1 MDIIQL
7 LKIFLI
13 ALGASIGANIRYFF
27 LRKLEI
33 LKYSEYRLLTI
44 NLISSFILGLLFPFF
59 IKTNLKIE
67 EELIFLF
74 LFSFIGSLSSFS
86 KFISDF
92 YLLILNNNLK
102 RSTLFISCSIVLGI
116 LFFNFGYLI
125 ISN

>member
-13 ALGASIGANIRYFF
+13 ALGAIIGANIRYFF
-27 LRKLEI
+27 LRKLET

-44 NLISSFILGLLFPFF
+44 NLFSSFILGLLFPFF

-86 KFISDF
+86 TFISDF
-92 YLLILNNNLK
+92 YMLILNNNFK
-102 RSTLFISCSIVLGI
+102 RSTLLILFSIVLGI

>member
-13 ALGASIGANIRYFF
+13 ALGAIIGANIRYFF
-27 LRKLEI
+27 LRKLET

-44 NLISSFILGLLFPFF
+44 NLFSSFILGLLYPFF

-74 LFSFIGSLSSFS
+74 LFSF
-86 KFISDF
+86 K
-92 YLLILNNNLK
+92 
-102 RSTLFISCSIVLGI
+102 
-116 LFFNFGYLI
+116 
-125 ISN
+125 

>member
-13 ALGASIGANIRYFF
+13 ALGAIIGANIRYFF

-44 NLISSFILGLLFPFF
+44 NLFSSFILGLLFPFF

-86 KFISDF
+86 TFISDF
-92 YLLILNNNLK
+92 YMLILNNNLK
-102 RSTLFISCSIVLGI
+102 RSTLLIIFSIVLGI
-116 LFFNFGYLI
+116 IFFNFGYLI

>member
-1 MDIIQL
+1 MDIIQF

-13 ALGASIGANIRYFF
+13 AFGAIIGANIRYFF
-27 LRKLEI
+27 LRKLNI

-44 NLISSFILGLLFPFF
+44 NLFSSFILGLLFPFF

-86 KFISDF
+86 AFISDF
-92 YLLILNNNLK
+92 YMLILNNNLK
-102 RSTLFISCSIVLGI
+102 RSTLLIIFSIVLGI

>member
-7 LKIFLI
+7 FKIFLI
-13 ALGASIGANIRYFF
+13 ALGAIIGANIRYFF

-44 NLISSFILGLLFPFF
+44 NLFSSFILGLLFPFF

-86 KFISDF
+86 TFISDF
-92 YLLILNNNLK
+92 YMLILNNNLK
-102 RSTLFISCSIVLGI
+102 RSTLLIIFSIVLGI

>member
-13 ALGASIGANIRYFF
+13 ALGAIIGANIRYFF

-44 NLISSFILGLLFPFF
+44 NLFSSFILGLLFPFF

-86 KFISDF
+86 TFISDF

-102 RSTLFISCSIVLGI
+102 RSTLLIFFSIVLGI
-116 LFFNFGYLI
+116 LFFNFGYHM

>member
-13 ALGASIGANIRYFF
+13 ALGAIIGANIRYFF

-44 NLISSFILGLLFPFF
+44 NLFSSFILGLLFPFF

-86 KFISDF
+86 TFISDF
-92 YLLILNNNLK
+92 YMLILNNNFK
-102 RSTLFISCSIVLGI
+102 RSTLLIFFSIVLGI

>member
-13 ALGASIGANIRYFF
+13 ALGAIIGANIRYFF

-44 NLISSFILGLLFPFF
+44 NLFSSFILGLLFPFF

-74 LFSFIGSLSSFS
+74 LFTFIGSLSSFS
-86 KFISDF
+86 TFISDF
-92 YLLILNNNLK
+92 YMLILNNNFK
-102 RSTLFISCSIVLGI
+102 RSTLLILFSIVLGI
-116 LFFNFGYLI
+116 LFFNFGYLM
-125 ISN
+125 IST

>member
-13 ALGASIGANIRYFF
+13 ALGAIIGANIRYFF

-44 NLISSFILGLLFPFF
+44 NLFSSFILGLLFPFF

-86 KFISDF
+86 TFISDF
-92 YLLILNNNLK
+92 YLLILNNNFK
-102 RSTLFISCSIVLGI
+102 RSTLLIFFSIVLGI

>member
-13 ALGASIGANIRYFF
+13 ALGAIIGANIRYFF
-27 LRKLEI
+27 LRI
-33 LKYSEYRLLTI
+33 LKFLKYNEYRLLTI
-44 NLISSFILGLLFPFF
+44 NLFSSFILGLLFPFF

-86 KFISDF
+86 TFISDF
-92 YLLILNNNLK
+92 YMLILNNNLK
-102 RSTLFISCSIVLGI
+102 RSTLLIIFSIVLGI

>member
-7 LKIFLI
+7 FKIFLI
-13 ALGASIGANIRYFF
+13 ALGAIIGANIRYFF

-44 NLISSFILGLLFPFF
+44 NLFSSFILGLLFPFF

-86 KFISDF
+86 TFISDF
-92 YLLILNNNLK
+92 YMLILNNNFK
-102 RSTLFISCSIVLGI
+102 RSTLLIIFSIVLGI

>member
-13 ALGASIGANIRYFF
+13 ALGAIIGANIRYFF

-44 NLISSFILGLLFPFF
+44 NLLSSFILGFLFPFF
-59 IKTNLKIE
+59 INTNLQNE

-86 KFISDF
+86 TFISDL
-92 YLLILNNNLK
+92 YMLIFNNKFK
-102 RSTLFISCSIVLGI
+102 RSFLLLLFSIVLGI
-116 LFFNFGYLI
+116 LFFNFGYHI
-125 ISN
+125 IIN

>member
-13 ALGASIGANIRYFF
+13 ALGAIIGANIRYFF

-44 NLISSFILGLLFPFF
+44 NLFSSFILGLLFPFF

-86 KFISDF
+86 TFISDF
-92 YLLILNNNLK
+92 YKLILNNNFR
-102 RSTLFISCSIVLGI
+102 RSTLLIIFSIVLGI
-116 LFFNFGYLI
+116 LFFSFGYLM

>member
-13 ALGASIGANIRYFF
+13 ALGAIIGANIRYFF

-44 NLISSFILGLLFPFF
+44 NLFSSFILGLLFPFF

-86 KFISDF
+86 TFISDF
-92 YLLILNNNLK
+92 YMLILNNNFK
-102 RSTLFISCSIVLGI
+102 RSSLLILFSIVLGI

>member
-13 ALGASIGANIRYFF
+13 ALGAIIGANIRYFF

-44 NLISSFILGLLFPFF
+44 NLFSSFILGLLFPFF

-86 KFISDF
+86 SFMSDF
-92 YLLILNNNLK
+92 YILILNSNFR
-102 RSTLFISCSIVLGI
+102 RSILLVSFSIVLGI

>member
-13 ALGASIGANIRYFF
+13 ALGAIIGANIRYFF

-44 NLISSFILGLLFPFF
+44 NLFSSFILGLLFPFF

-74 LFSFIGSLSSFS
+74 LFSLIGSLSSFS
-86 KFISDF
+86 TFISDF
-92 YLLILNNNLK
+92 YMLILNNNLK
-102 RSTLFISCSIVLGI
+102 RSTLLIIFSIVLGI

>member
-13 ALGASIGANIRYFF
+13 ALGAIIGANIRYFF

-44 NLISSFILGLLFPFF
+44 NLFSSFILGLLFPFF

-86 KFISDF
+86 TFISDF
-92 YLLILNNNLK
+92 YMLILNNNLK
-102 RSTLFISCSIVLGI
+102 RSTLLIIFSIVLGI
-116 LFFNFGYLI
+116 LFFNFGYLM

>member
-13 ALGASIGANIRYFF
+13 ALGAIIGANIRYFF

-44 NLISSFILGLLFPFF
+44 NLFSSFILGLLFPFF

-86 KFISDF
+86 TFISDF

-102 RSTLFISCSIVLGI
+102 RSTLLIFFSIVLGI

>member
-13 ALGASIGANIRYFF
+13 ALGAIIGANIRYFF

-44 NLISSFILGLLFPFF
+44 NLFSSFILGLLFPFF

-74 LFSFIGSLSSFS
+74 IFSFIGSLSSFS
-86 KFISDF
+86 TFISDF
-92 YLLILNNNLK
+92 YMLILNNNLR
-102 RSTLFISCSIVLGI
+102 RSTLLIIFSIVLGI
-116 LFFNFGYLI
+116 LFFNFGYLM

>member
-1 MDIIQL
+1 MDIIQF

-13 ALGASIGANIRYFF
+13 AFGAIIGANIRYFF

-44 NLISSFILGLLFPFF
+44 NLFSSFILGLLFPFF

-86 KFISDF
+86 TFISDF
-92 YLLILNNNLK
+92 YMLILNNNFK
-102 RSTLFISCSIVLGI
+102 RSTLLILFSIVLGI

>member
-13 ALGASIGANIRYFF
+13 ALGAIIGANIRYFF

-44 NLISSFILGLLFPFF
+44 NLFSSFILGLLFPFF

-86 KFISDF
+86 TFISDF
-92 YLLILNNNLK
+92 YMLISNNNLK
-102 RSTLFISCSIVLGI
+102 RSTLLIIFSIVLGI

>member
-13 ALGASIGANIRYFF
+13 ALGAIIGANIRYFF
-27 LRKLEI
+27 LRKLET

-44 NLISSFILGLLFPFF
+44 NLFSSFILGLLFPFF

-67 EELIFLF
+67 EELIILF

-92 YLLILNNNLK
+92 YMLILNNNYK
-102 RSTLFISCSIVLGI
+102 RSTLLILFSIVLGI

-125 ISN
+125 IFN

>member
-13 ALGASIGANIRYFF
+13 ALGAIIGANIRYFF

-44 NLISSFILGLLFPFF
+44 NLFSSFILGLLFPFF

-86 KFISDF
+86 TFISDF
-92 YLLILNNNLK
+92 YMLILNNNFK
-102 RSTLFISCSIVLGI
+102 RSTLLIFFSIVLGI
-116 LFFNFGYLI
+116 LFFNFGYLM

>member
-13 ALGASIGANIRYFF
+13 ALGAIIGANIRYFF

-44 NLISSFILGLLFPFF
+44 NLFSSFILGLLFPFF

-74 LFSFIGSLSSFS
+74 LFSFVGSLSSFS
-86 KFISDF
+86 TFISDL
-92 YLLILNNNLK
+92 YMLVLNNNFK
-102 RSTLFISCSIVLGI
+102 RSFLLLLFSIILGVLV
-116 LFFNFGYLI
+116 FNFGYFI
-125 ISN
+125 ISH

>member
-1 MDIIQL
+1 MDIIQF

-13 ALGASIGANIRYFF
+13 AFGAIIGANIRYFF

-44 NLISSFILGLLFPFF
+44 NLFSSFILGLLFPFF

-86 KFISDF
+86 TFISDF
-92 YLLILNNNLK
+92 YMLILNNNLK
-102 RSTLFISCSIVLGI
+102 RSTLLIIFSIVLGI

>member
-13 ALGASIGANIRYFF
+13 ALGAIIGANIRYFF

-44 NLISSFILGLLFPFF
+44 NLFSSFILGLLFPFF

-86 KFISDF
+86 TFISDF
-92 YLLILNNNLK
+92 YMLILNNNFK
-102 RSTLFISCSIVLGI
+102 RSTLLILFSIVLGI

>member
-13 ALGASIGANIRYFF
+13 ALGAIIGANIRYFF

-44 NLISSFILGLLFPFF
+44 NLFSSFILGLLFPFF

-74 LFSFIGSLSSFS
+74 LFTFIGSLSSFS
-86 KFISDF
+86 TFISDF

-102 RSTLFISCSIVLGI
+102 RSTLLIFFSIVLGI
-116 LFFNFGYLI
+116 LFFNFGYLM

>member
-13 ALGASIGANIRYFF
+13 ALGAIIGANIRYFF

-44 NLISSFILGLLFPFF
+44 NLFSSFILGLLFPFF

-86 KFISDF
+86 TFISDF
-92 YLLILNNNLK
+92 YMLILNNNLK
-102 RSTLFISCSIVLGI
+102 RSTLLLFFSIVLGI
-116 LFFNFGYLI
+116 LFFNFGYLM

>member
-7 LKIFLI
+7 LRIFLI
-13 ALGASIGANIRYFF
+13 AFGAIIGANIRYFF

-44 NLISSFILGLLFPFF
+44 NLFSSFILGLLFPFF

-86 KFISDF
+86 TFISDF
-92 YLLILNNNLK
+92 YMLILNNNLK
-102 RSTLFISCSIVLGI
+102 RSTLLIFFSIVLGI
-116 LFFNFGYLI
+116 LFFNFGYHI

>member
-1 MDIIQL
+1 MDIILL

-13 ALGASIGANIRYFF
+13 SLGAIIGANIRYLL

-33 LKYSEYRLLTI
+33 LKYGEYRLLTI
-44 NLISSFILGLLFPFF
+44 NLFSSFILGLLFPFF

-86 KFISDF
+86 TFISDF
-92 YLLILNNNLK
+92 YMLILNNNLK
-102 RSTLFISCSIVLGI
+102 RSTLLIVSSIVLGI

>member
-13 ALGASIGANIRYFF
+13 ALGAIIGANIRYFF

-44 NLISSFILGLLFPFF
+44 NLFSSFILGLLFPFF

-67 EELIFLF
+67 EELIFLSF
-74 LFSFIGSLSSFS
+74 FSFIGSLSSFS
-86 KFISDF
+86 TFISDF
-92 YLLILNNNLK
+92 YMLILNNNLK
-102 RSTLFISCSIVLGI
+102 RSTLLIIFSIVLGI

>member
-13 ALGASIGANIRYFF
+13 AIGAIIGANIRYFF

-44 NLISSFILGLLFPFF
+44 NLFSSFILGLLFPFF

-74 LFSFIGSLSSFS
+74 LFFFIGSLSSFS
-86 KFISDF
+86 TFISDF
-92 YLLILNNNLK
+92 YMLILNNNLK
-102 RSTLFISCSIVLGI
+102 RSTLLIVFSIVFGI

>member
-13 ALGASIGANIRYFF
+13 ALGAIIGANIRYFF

-44 NLISSFILGLLFPFF
+44 NLFSSFILGLLFPFF

-86 KFISDF
+86 TFISDF
-92 YLLILNNNLK
+92 YMLILNNNFK
-102 RSTLFISCSIVLGI
+102 RSTLLIIFSIVLGI

-125 ISN
+125 VSN

>member
-13 ALGASIGANIRYFF
+13 ALGAIIGANIRYFF

-44 NLISSFILGLLFPFF
+44 NLFSSFILGLLFPFF

-74 LFSFIGSLSSFS
+74 IFSFIGSLSSFS
-86 KFISDF
+86 TFISDF
-92 YLLILNNNLK
+92 YMLILNNNLK
-102 RSTLFISCSIVLGI
+102 RSTLLIIFSIVLGI
-116 LFFNFGYLI
+116 LFFNFGYLM

>member
-13 ALGASIGANIRYFF
+13 ALGAIIGANIRYFF

-44 NLISSFILGLLFPFF
+44 NLFSSFILGLLFPFF
-59 IKTNLKIE
+59 IKTNLKIDK
-67 EELIFLF
+67 ELIFLF
-74 LFSFIGSLSSFS
+74 LFSLIGSLSSFS
-86 KFISDF
+86 TFISDF
-92 YLLILNNNLK
+92 YMLILNNNFK
-102 RSTLFISCSIVLGI
+102 RSSLLILFSIVLGL

>member
-13 ALGASIGANIRYFF
+13 ALGAIIGANIRYFF

-44 NLISSFILGLLFPFF
+44 NLFSSFILGLLFPFF
-59 IKTNLKIE
+59 IKNNLKIE
-67 EELIFLF
+67 GEIIFLF

-86 KFISDF
+86 TFISDF

-102 RSTLFISCSIVLGI
+102 RSTLFIFFSIVLGI

>member
-13 ALGASIGANIRYFF
+13 ALGAIIGANIRYFF

-44 NLISSFILGLLFPFF
+44 NLFSSFILGLLFPFF

-86 KFISDF
+86 TFISDF
-92 YLLILNNNLK
+92 YMLILNNNFK
-102 RSTLFISCSIVLGI
+102 RSTLLILFSILLGI

>member
-13 ALGASIGANIRYFF
+13 ALGAIIGANIRYFF

-44 NLISSFILGLLFPFF
+44 NLFSSFILGLLFPFF

-86 KFISDF
+86 TFISDF
-92 YLLILNNNLK
+92 YMLIVNNNLK
-102 RSTLFISCSIVLGI
+102 RSTLLIFFSIVLGI
-116 LFFNFGYLI
+116 LFFNFGYLM

>member
-13 ALGASIGANIRYFF
+13 ALGAIIGANVRYFF

-44 NLISSFILGLLFPFF
+44 NLFSSFILGLLFPFF

-86 KFISDF
+86 TFISDF
-92 YLLILNNNLK
+92 YMLILNNNLK
-102 RSTLFISCSIVLGI
+102 RSTLLIIFSIVLGM

>member
-13 ALGASIGANIRYFF
+13 ALGAIIGANIRYFF

-44 NLISSFILGLLFPFF
+44 NLFSSFILGLLFPFF

-74 LFSFIGSLSSFS
+74 LFSFIGSLSSFAT
-86 KFISDF
+86 FISDF
-92 YLLILNNNLK
+92 YMLILNNNFK
-102 RSTLFISCSIVLGI
+102 RSTLLIIFSIVLGI